1 MIIGST
7 SMELGA
13 GRKKK
18 TDKIDFDAGIVLTK
32 NVGDYVRK
40 GDVIMRLYG
49 KKGSYENVLDAY
61 KFSFFKSFRKSIII
75 DVME

>member
-1 MIIGST
+1 
-7 SMELGA
+7 MELGA

-18 TDKIDFDAGIVLTK
+18 TDKIDFDAGIILKK

-40 GDVIMRLYG
+40 GDVLMNLYG
-49 KKGSYENVLDAY
+49 KKLSFDKVYDAY
-61 KFSFFKSFRKSIII
+61 KFSFFKPFRKSIII